1 MVATPSRRKRKLGL
15 HLRDIRDKSGM
26 GMSDAAELLRVSQS
40 NVSRFETG
48 YLRPGWAAMQALLDA
63 YRAADPDR
71 ALAKKLWEQ
80 AEEPVTRLDLPG
92 PTPKEYRLFLRAE
105 AEANAERMIAPLIVP
120 AMLQTADYAEALYQA
135 GQRFHD
141 PSVRMARYV
150 ASRLRRQQRLS
161 EANPLRLH
169 VLLDEMTLRREV
181 GGAQVLREQ
190 LAHLLAMA
198 DRGSVTVQVIPGGV
212 GAYGTMTGGC
222 AILDFDGEDEESIAY
237 LEHPLGGVMVEDGS
251 EVRRFTDTF
260 EDVTAL
266 ALSPADSL
274 GFIEKAATELP
285 RSST

>member
-1 MVATPSRRKRKLGL
+1 
-15 HLRDIRDKSGM
+15 
-26 GMSDAAELLRVSQS
+26 MSDAAEVLRVSQS

-71 ALAKKLWEQ
+71 ALAKELWER
-80 AEEPVTRLDLPG
+80 AEEPAARLDLPG
-92 PTPKEYRLFLRAE
+92 PAPKEYRLFLRAE
-105 AEANAERMIAPLIVP
+105 AEANAERVIAPLIVP
-120 AMLQTADYAEALYQA
+120 ALLQTADYAEALHRA

-150 ASRLRRQQRLS
+150 ASRMRRQQRLA

-181 GGAQVLREQ
+181 GGPQVLREQ

-198 DRGSVTVQVIPGGV
+198 DRDSVTVQIIPCGV
-212 GAYGTMTGGC
+212 GAYGAIAGGC
-222 AILDFDGEDEESIAY
+222 TVLDFDGEDEQPIVY
-237 LEHPLGGVMVEDGS
+237 LEHPLGGVMVEDS
-251 EVRRFTDTF
+251 REVRRFTDTF
-260 EDVTAL
+260 EDVAVL

-274 GFIEKAATELP
+274 GFIEKVATELP
-285 RSST
+285 RS